1 MRARDCGVC
10 HVEIAAEWSA
20 SIHARSWTDR
30 QFQSELEKDA
40 EVGWLCLN
48 CHTPAADQQA
58 EITVFNGSIRQPD
71 RAPNPDFDPA
81 WREEGISCA
90 SCHVRE
96 GVVLGPY
103 GSSTAPHP
111 VRLAPELLES
121 SVCTTCHQAQA
132 RLEDA
137 LVCAFNTGVESS
149 EAGAETCQSCHMPQ
163 VHRPLVEGGE
173 VRAGRRHLWLGS
185 LVPKAPL
192 TPEEESYYALFE
204 PGIDL
209 SLAPATHSE
218 EEGRVVRIVVENKRA
233 GHMLPTGDPERFL
246 LVHIEATDQ
255 EGRLIASLQH
265 RIGQRWEWHPVARKL
280 SDNRLAPGEVRVLT
294 LPIEEQEGVLTV
306 RVRAEHWRI
315 TPENAQYH
323 ALEDYPQMAVSLA
336 KEFRLEPGP

>member
-1 MRARDCGVC
+1 MRAQDCGVC
-10 HVEIAAEWSA
+10 HVEIEAEWSA

-30 QFQSELEKDA
+30 QFQSELQKDP

-58 EITVFNGSIRQPD
+58 EIVIHTGNVRQPD

-90 SCHVRE
+90 SCHVRD

-103 GSSTAPHP
+103 GSNAAPHP
-111 VRLAPELLES
+111 VRQAPELLES
-121 SVCTTCHQAQA
+121 GVCTTCHQAQA
-132 RLEDA
+132 RLEEA

-149 EAGAETCQSCHMPQ
+149 EAEAGTCQSCHMPE

-173 VRAGRRHLWLGS
+173 VRPGRRHLWLGS
-185 LVPKAPL
+185 LVPKETL
-192 TPEEESYYALFE
+192 TPEEEAFYTLFE
-204 PGIDL
+204 PGIDF
-209 SLAPATHSE
+209 SMAPDLL
-218 EEGRVVRIVVENKRA
+218 EGGARTLRLVVENKRA

-255 EGRLIASLQH
+255 EGRVLASLRH

-280 SDNRLAPGEVRVLT
+280 SDNRLAPGETRVLT
-294 LPIEEQEGVLTV
+294 LPLEESEGAITV

-315 TPENAQYH
+315 SPENAEYH
-323 ALEDYPQMAVSLA
+323 ALGDYPQMTVSLS